1 MDVADVIDR
10 FMKEIEPHLVDQ
22 RRKRHKYP
30 EIGFAEYVTT
40 YELSEQLTHKGFE
53 LFFGRDLLTSEERM
67 GVPSEGFLE
76 QQEQR
81 ALGYGVP
88 LDFLAQMKGGHTGFA
103 AVLDTGKKG
112 PNFAYRFDIDAL
124 PIEEE
129 GNPPHVPAAQAF
141 RSEVPGM
148 MHACGHDGHAAI
160 GLGLAEYLA
169 KEKGSLRGKYTL
181 IFQPAEEGGRGAKAV
196 VDKGWLDDADYF
208 LSGHVGIH
216 DLPSGTVAAST
227 SKFLASSKLNAKFIG
242 KSAHSGLEPNA
253 GRNALLA
260 AASATMH
267 LHGISRHKDGATR
280 INVGTLHAGSGRNII
295 ADQALME
302 IETRG
307 ETNELD
313 EYMQDQAL
321 RILRASAAMFDVE
334 LETEHMG
341 KAVSADAD
349 PGFAEIVERA
359 CGASKRLN
367 IVPQLPIGASED
379 VTYMMERVRECGGK
393 ATFMI
398 FASPLPAGHHHPR
411 FDYEEQAL
419 SAGLEALIR
428 TTEYLLKEGETREEL
443 AD

>member
-1 MDVADVIDR
+1 MADTIDR
-10 FMKEIEPHLVDQ
+10 FMEEIEPHLIEQ
-22 RRKRHKYP
+22 RRNRHKYP

-40 YELSEQLTHKGFE
+40 YELSEQLAGKGFE
-53 LFFGRDLLTSEERM
+53 LFYGTDFLASDERM
-67 GVPSEGFLE
+67 GVPDEQFLK

-81 ALGYGVP
+81 ALDQGVP
-88 LDFLAQMKGGHTGFA
+88 QEFLERMKGGHTGFA

-124 PIEEE
+124 PIEEDYAS
-129 GNPPHVPAAQAF
+129 GHVPAKRDF
-141 RSEVPGM
+141 RSDIPGM
-148 MHACGHDGHAAI
+148 MHACGHDGHAAV

-169 KEKGSLRGKYTL
+169 KEKDNLRGKYTIL
-181 IFQPAEEGGRGAKAV
+181 FQPAEEGGRGAKAV
-196 VDKGWLDDADYF
+196 VEKGWLDDADYF

-216 DLPSGTVAAST
+216 DLPSGTVAAAT
-227 SKFLASSKLNAKFIG
+227 SKFLASSKINAKFTG

-280 INVGTLHAGSGRNII
+280 VNVGTLHAGSGRNII
-295 ADQALME
+295 ADRALME

-313 EYMQDQAL
+313 EYMQENAL
-321 RILRASAAMFDVE
+321 RILQASAAMFDVE
-334 LETEHMG
+334 VDIEHMG
-341 KAVSADAD
+341 KAISAEAD
-349 PGFAEIVERA
+349 FEFADIVERA
-359 CGASKRLN
+359 CAASNLT
-367 IVPQLPIGASED
+367 IVSHLPIGASED
-379 VTYMMERVRECGGK
+379 VTYMMERVRERGGK

-419 SAGLEALIR
+419 SAGLETLIR
-428 TTEYLLKEGETREEL
+428 TTDYLLKEDETREKL

>member
-1 MDVADVIDR
+1 MTDAIER
-10 FMKEIEPHLVDQ
+10 FMEEIEPHLIDQ
-22 RRKRHKYP
+22 RRKRHQYP

-40 YELSEQLTHKGFE
+40 YHLSEQLAGKGFE
-53 LFFGRDLLTSEERM
+53 LFYGTDFLTSDERM
-67 GVPSEGFLE
+67 GVPDAKFLI

-81 ALGYGVP
+81 ALAYGVP
-88 LDFLAQMKGGHTGFA
+88 SDFLERMKGGHTGLA
-103 AVLDTGKKG
+103 AVLDTGKPG

-124 PIEEE
+124 PIEEDDTS
-129 GNPPHVPAAQAF
+129 GHVPARQDF
-141 RSEVPGM
+141 RSDISGM
-148 MHACGHDGHAAI
+148 MHACGHDGHAAV

-169 KEKGSLRGKYTL
+169 KEKDNLRGKYTIL
-181 IFQPAEEGGRGAKAV
+181 FQPAEEGGRGAKAV

-216 DLPSGTVAAST
+216 DLPSGTVAAAT
-227 SKFLASSKLNAKFIG
+227 SKFLASSKINAKFSG

-295 ADQALME
+295 ADRALME

-307 ETNELD
+307 ETNDLD
-313 EYMQDQAL
+313 EYMQENAL
-321 RILRASAAMFDVE
+321 RILQASAAMFDVE
-334 LETEHMG
+334 LEIEHMG
-341 KAVSADAD
+341 KAISADAD
-349 PGFAEIVERA
+349 LEFAAIVERA
-359 CGASKRLN
+359 CTASKRLN
-367 IVPQLPIGASED
+367 IVPHLPIGASED
-379 VTYMMERVRECGGK
+379 VTYMIERVRERGGK

-419 SAGLEALIR
+419 TAGLETLIR
-428 TTEYLLKEGETREEL
+428 TTDHLLKEGNTRE
-443 AD
+443 

>member
-1 MDVADVIDR
+1 MADAIER
-10 FMKEIEPHLVDQ
+10 FMEDIEPHLIDQ

-40 YELSEQLTHKGFE
+40 YELSEQLAGKGFE
-53 LFFGRDLLTSEERM
+53 LFYGTDLLTSEERM
-67 GVPSEGFLE
+67 GVPSEKFLK
-76 QQEQR
+76 QQEHR
-81 ALGYGVP
+81 ALDYGVP
-88 LDFLAQMKGGHTGFA
+88 LDFLEQMKGGHTGFA
-103 AVLDTGKKG
+103 AVLDTGRKG

-124 PIEEE
+124 PIEEDDTS
-129 GNPPHVPAAQAF
+129 GHVPAKQGF
-141 RSEVPGM
+141 RSDVPSM

-169 KEKGSLRGKYTL
+169 KEKDNLRGKYTIL
-181 IFQPAEEGGRGAKAV
+181 FQPAEEGGRGAKAV
-196 VDKGWLDDADYF
+196 VEKGWLDDADYF

-216 DLPSGTVAAST
+216 DLPSGTVAAAT
-227 SKFLASSKLNAKFIG
+227 SKFLASSKINAKFSG

-280 INVGTLHAGSGRNII
+280 VNVGTLHAGSGRNII
-295 ADQALME
+295 ADRALME

-313 EYMQDQAL
+313 EYMQENAV
-321 RILRASAAMFDVE
+321 RILQASAAMFDVE
-334 LETEHMG
+334 LEIEHMG
-341 KAVSADAD
+341 KAISAEAD
-349 PGFAEIVERA
+349 LEFAEIVERA
-359 CGASKRLN
+359 CAASKRLN
-367 IVPQLPIGASED
+367 IVPHLPIGASED
-379 VTYMMERVRECGGK
+379 VTYMIERVRERGGK

-419 SAGLEALIR
+419 TAGLETLIR
-428 TTEYLLKEGETREEL
+428 TTDHLLKEDGGREEL

>member
-1 MDVADVIDR
+1 MADAIER
-10 FMKEIEPHLVDQ
+10 FMEEIEPHLIKQ
-22 RRKRHKYP
+22 RRKRHQYP

-40 YELSEQLTHKGFE
+40 YELSEQLAGKGFE
-53 LFFGRDLLTSEERM
+53 LFYGTDFLTSDERM
-67 GVPSEGFLE
+67 GVPDVQFLK

-81 ALGYGVP
+81 ALDYGIP
-88 LDFLAQMKGGHTGFA
+88 LDFLERMKSGHTGLA
-103 AVLDTGKKG
+103 AVLDTGKPG

-124 PIEEE
+124 PIEEDDTS
-129 GNPPHVPAAQAF
+129 GHVPAKQDF
-141 RSEVPGM
+141 RSDISGM
-148 MHACGHDGHAAI
+148 MHACGHDGHAAV

-169 KEKGSLRGKYTL
+169 KEKEHLRGKYTIL
-181 IFQPAEEGGRGAKAV
+181 FQPAEEGGRGAKAV

-216 DLPSGTVAAST
+216 DLPSGTVAAAT
-227 SKFLASSKLNAKFIG
+227 SKFLASSKVNAKFKG
-242 KSAHSGLEPNA
+242 KSAHSGLEPNE

-280 INVGTLHAGSGRNII
+280 VNVGTLHAGSGRNII
-295 ADQALME
+295 ADRALME

-313 EYMQDQAL
+313 EYMQENAL
-321 RILRASAAMFDVE
+321 RILQASAAMFDVE
-334 LETEHMG
+334 LEIEHMG
-341 KAVSADAD
+341 KAISADAD
-349 PGFAEIVERA
+349 LEFAAIVERA
-359 CGASKRLN
+359 CAASKLN
-367 IVPQLPIGASED
+367 IVPYLPIGASED
-379 VTYMMERVRECGGK
+379 VTYMIERVRERGGK

-419 SAGLEALIR
+419 TAGLETLIR
-428 TTEYLLKEGETREEL
+428 TTDHLLKEDETRE
-443 AD
+443 

>member
-1 MDVADVIDR
+1 MADVIER
-10 FMKEIEPHLVDQ
+10 FMEEIEPHLIEQ

-40 YELSEQLTHKGFE
+40 YELSEQLASKGFE
-53 LFFGRDLLTSEERM
+53 QFYGTDLLTSDERM
-67 GVPSEGFLE
+67 GVPEQQFLE

-81 ALGYGVP
+81 ALDYGVP
-88 LDFLAQMKGGHTGFA
+88 PDFLERMKGGHTGFA

-124 PIEEE
+124 PIEEDDTS
-129 GNPPHVPAAQAF
+129 GHVPAQQDF
-141 RSEVPGM
+141 RSDISGM
-148 MHACGHDGHAAI
+148 MHACGHDGHAAV

-169 KEKGSLRGKYTL
+169 KEKDNLRGKYTIL
-181 IFQPAEEGGRGAKAV
+181 FQPAEEGGRGAKAV

-216 DLPSGTVAAST
+216 DLPSGTVAAAT
-227 SKFLASSKLNAKFIG
+227 SKFLASSKINAKFSG

-280 INVGTLHAGSGRNII
+280 VNVGTLHAGSGRNII
-295 ADQALME
+295 ADRALME

-313 EYMQDQAL
+313 EYMQENAL
-321 RILRASAAMFDVE
+321 RILQASAAMFDVE
-334 LETEHMG
+334 LEIEHMG
-341 KAVSADAD
+341 KAISADAD
-349 PGFAEIVERA
+349 LEFAEIVERA
-359 CGASKRLN
+359 CTGSKRLN
-367 IVPQLPIGASED
+367 IVPYLPIGASED
-379 VTYMMERVRECGGK
+379 VTYMIERVRERGGK

-411 FDYEEQAL
+411 FDYDEQAL
-419 SAGLEALIR
+419 TAGLETLIR
-428 TTEYLLKEGETREEL
+428 TTDHLLKEDETREKL

>member
-1 MDVADVIDR
+1 MADAIER
-10 FMKEIEPHLVDQ
+10 FMEEIEPLLIEQ
-22 RRKRHKYP
+22 RRKRHQYP

-40 YELSEQLTHKGFE
+40 YELSEQLAGKGFE
-53 LFFGRDLLTSEERM
+53 IFYGTDLLTSDERM
-67 GVPSEGFLE
+67 GVPDAQFLE

-81 ALGYGVP
+81 ALDYGVP
-88 LDFLAQMKGGHTGFA
+88 PDFLEQMKGGHTGFA

-129 GNPPHVPAAQAF
+129 DTPGHVPAKQAF
-141 RSEVPGM
+141 RSRVSGM

-160 GLGLAEYLA
+160 GVGLAQYLA
-169 KEKGSLRGKYTL
+169 KEKGHLRGKYTIL
-181 IFQPAEEGGRGAKAV
+181 FQPAEEGGRGAKAV

-227 SKFLASSKLNAKFIG
+227 SKFLASSKINAKFNG
-242 KSAHSGLEPNA
+242 KSAHSGLEPNT

-260 AASATMH
+260 AASATLH

-280 INVGTLHAGSGRNII
+280 VNVGTLHAGSGRNII

-307 ETNELD
+307 ETNKLD
-313 EYMQDQAL
+313 EYMQENAL
-321 RILRASAAMFDVE
+321 RILQASAAMFDVE
-334 LETEHMG
+334 LEIEHMG
-341 KAVSADAD
+341 KAISADAD
-349 PGFAEIVERA
+349 PRFAEIVERA
-359 CGASKRLN
+359 CEASTDLA
-367 IVPQLPIGASED
+367 IVPYLPIGASED
-379 VTYMMERVRECGGK
+379 VTYMMERVRERGGK

-419 SAGLEALIR
+419 SAGLETLIR
-428 TTEYLLKEGETREEL
+428 TTDYLLKEDGGREEL
-443 AD
+443 AG

>member
-1 MDVADVIDR
+1 MADAIEQ
-10 FMKEIEPHLVDQ
+10 FMEEIEPHLIDQ

-40 YELSEQLTHKGFE
+40 YELSEQLAGKGFE
-53 LFFGRDLLTSEERM
+53 FFFGTDFLTSAERM
-67 GVPSEGFLE
+67 GVPRQQFLE

-81 ALGYGVP
+81 ALDQGVP
-88 LDFLAQMKGGHTGFA
+88 RDFLERMKGGHTGFV

-124 PIEEE
+124 PIEEDDTSS
-129 GNPPHVPAAQAF
+129 HVPAKHAF

-169 KEKGSLRGKYTL
+169 NEKDNLRGKYTI

-216 DLPSGTVAAST
+216 DLPSGTVAAAT
-227 SKFLASSKLNAKFIG
+227 SKFLASSKINAKFSG

-295 ADQALME
+295 PDRALME

-313 EYMQDQAL
+313 EYMQDQAV
-321 RILRASAAMFDVE
+321 RILKASAAMFDVE
-334 LETEHMG
+334 LEIEHMG
-341 KAVSADAD
+341 KAISADAD
-349 PGFAEIVERA
+349 LEFADTVDRA
-359 CGASKRLN
+359 CGVSKRLN
-367 IVPQLPIGASED
+367 IVPHLPIGASED
-379 VTYMMERVRECGGK
+379 VTYMLERVRDRGGK

-419 SAGLEALIR
+419 AAGLETLIR
-428 TTEYLLKEGETREEL
+428 TTDHLLKEDETREEL

>member
-1 MDVADVIDR
+1 MADAIER
-10 FMKEIEPHLVDQ
+10 FMEEVEPHLIDQ

-40 YELSEQLTHKGFE
+40 YELSEQLAGRGFE
-53 LFFGRDLLTSEERM
+53 LFFGTDFLTSDERM
-67 GVPSEGFLE
+67 GVPSEGFLK

-81 ALGYGVP
+81 ALEYGVP
-88 LDFLAQMKGGHTGFA
+88 ADFLERMRGGHTGFA

-124 PIEEE
+124 PIEEDDTAS
-129 GNPPHVPAAQAF
+129 HLPAMKTF
-141 RSEVPGM
+141 RSEISGM

-169 KEKGSLRGKYTL
+169 KEKDHLRGKYTI

-216 DLPSGTVAAST
+216 NLPSGTVAAAT
-227 SKFLASSKLNAKFIG
+227 SKFLASSKINAKFIG
-242 KSAHSGLEPNA
+242 KSAHSGLEPNE

-280 INVGTLHAGSGRNII
+280 VNVGTLHAGSGRNII
-295 ADQALME
+295 ADRALME

-307 ETNELD
+307 ETNQLD
-313 EYMQDQAL
+313 EYMQDQAM
-321 RILRASAAMFDVE
+321 RILKASAAMFDVE
-334 LETEHMG
+334 LDIEHMG
-341 KAVSADAD
+341 KAISADEDPEFAD
-349 PGFAEIVERA
+349 IVKRSCA
-359 CGASKRLN
+359 ASKRLN
-367 IVPQLPIGASED
+367 IVPHLPIGASED
-379 VTYMMERVRECGGK
+379 VTYMIERVRERGGK

-419 SAGLEALIR
+419 TAGLETLIR
-428 TTEYLLKEGETREEL
+428 TTDQLLKEDEGR
-443 AD
+443 A